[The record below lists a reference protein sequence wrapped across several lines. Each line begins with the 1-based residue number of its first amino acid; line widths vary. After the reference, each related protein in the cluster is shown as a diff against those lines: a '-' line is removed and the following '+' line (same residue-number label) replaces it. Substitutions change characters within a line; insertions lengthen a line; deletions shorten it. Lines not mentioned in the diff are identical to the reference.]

1 MKTKEELKAP
11 YKFTMT
17 GAFQRLDDKE
27 RFLFC
32 DCDVKKGFKWSVTF
46 YSDEAKKRPF
56 LYCTEQ
62 KLQMLESAYEF
73 KDAESGK
80 VIGAWVP
87 QKGFLSF
94 FVRARY
100 ELVVNG
106 KVVAI
111 SPRQSIFSLFLG
123 GLRSMLPRK
132 VVSAADGKKIAKL
145 KSLMGA
151 SVTVQP
157 EGDRILEDDIAI
169 AVAVM
174 AVIHV
179 LEH

>member
-1 MKTKEELKAP
+1 MKTKEELKAS
-11 YKFTMT
+11 YKLTMT
-17 GAFQRLDDKE
+17 GAFQRLDNKE

-32 DCDVKKGFKWSVTF
+32 EYDVKKGLKWSVTL
-46 YSDEAKKRPF
+46 YSDEAKTKPF

-62 KLQMLESAYEF
+62 KVQLRESAYEF
-73 KDAESGK
+73 KDAKSGE

-87 QKGFLSF
+87 KKGFLSF

-111 SPRQSIFSLFLG
+111 SPRQSIFSLLLG

-157 EGDRILEDDIAI
+157 EGGRILEDDIAI

-179 LEH
+179 LER